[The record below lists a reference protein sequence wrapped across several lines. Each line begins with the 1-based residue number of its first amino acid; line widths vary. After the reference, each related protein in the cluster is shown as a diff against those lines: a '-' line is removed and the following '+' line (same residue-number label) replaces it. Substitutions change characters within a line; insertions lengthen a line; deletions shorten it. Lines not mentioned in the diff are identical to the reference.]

1 MSPSTIPALD
11 ASTLD
16 PAFEARAL
24 NTIRMLAVDAIEAA
38 NSGHPGL
45 PMGMA
50 GATSALWTRH
60 MRFSPSNPGWSNR
73 DRFVLSAGHG
83 SMLLYA
89 MLHLT
94 GYDLPLDEL
103 KNFRQWGSRTPGH
116 PEYGH
121 TPGVETTTGPLG
133 QGFANGVGLAI
144 AEGWLAAR
152 YNRPEFPVVDHYT
165 YGIVSDGD
173 LMEGVAQE
181 AASLAGHLRL
191 GKLIYLYDDNR
202 VTIDGYT
209 DLAFT
214 EDQYKRFEA
223 YGWHV
228 QVVDGMDTDAV
239 SAAIDAAQGDPRPSL
254 IGCKTIIGYG
264 NPQLQG
270 KPKAHSDAFGP
281 AGVEATKRNLEWP
294 QQPTFF
300 VPEDVAAF
308 YRQAVA
314 RGAAQEK
321 SDAALFDAYSVA
333 YPELA
338 GELSRSLAGE
348 LPAGWEDA
356 IQSFPA
362 PGSQA
367 SRNASGAALNDLAQ
381 VLPNLIGGSA
391 DLAPSNKTIIN
402 GSGDV
407 KPGDFSGRNFRFGV
421 REHGMGGIL
430 NGMALHGGVI
440 PYGGTFLA
448 FSDYMRPSIRLAAL
462 MGIRVIYIF
471 THDSV
476 GVGEDGPTHQPV
488 EQVAALRAIPN
499 LCVIRPADA
508 NETVEAWRQAIR
520 NSDRPTALI
529 LTRQNLATVERNSW
543 GVGKASGVRR
553 GGYILWANSA
563 EPKIVLVAS
572 GSEVEI
578 VLAAGEALGKEGRK
592 VQVVSLPSWDLF
604 AAQDASYRA
613 QVLPPHLPKVALEAG
628 ITMGWERWVGNDPSK
643 GIVIG
648 IDRFGASAPY
658 KRIYQEFGLT
668 AEAVVEAA
676 QKLLT
681 DTRGEGMRGE

>member
-1 MSPSTIPALD
+1 MSSSTIPALD
-11 ASTLD
+11 TPALD
-16 PAFEARAL
+16 PVFEDRCL
-24 NTIRMLAVDAIEAA
+24 NTIRLLVVDAVEAA
-38 NSGHPGL
+38 NSGHAGL

-50 GATSALWTRH
+50 SATSALWTRH
-60 MRFSPSNPGWSNR
+60 MRYSPANPAWNNR

-133 QGFANGVGLAI
+133 QGFANGVGMAI
-144 AEGWLAAR
+144 AERWLATH
-152 YNRPEFPVVDHYT
+152 YNRPGFPVVDHHT
-165 YGIVSDGD
+165 YAVVSDGD
-173 LMEGVAQE
+173 LMEGISQE

-209 DLAFT
+209 DLAFS

-228 QVVDGMDTDAV
+228 QKIDGMDGEAV
-239 SAAIDAAQGDPRPSL
+239 SAAITAAQADPRPSL
-254 IGCKTIIGYG
+254 IGCKTIIGFG
-264 NPQLQG
+264 NPDLQG

-294 QQPTFF
+294 LEPTFF
-300 VPEDVAAF
+300 VPQDVAAF
-308 YRQAVA
+308 YGQAVD
-314 RGAAQEK
+314 RGEKLEAAYNQLFTDY
-321 SDAALFDAYSVA
+321 SAAH
-333 YPELA
+333 PELA
-338 GELSRSLAGE
+338 AELCHVLAGD
-348 LPAGWEDA
+348 LPEKWAEA
-356 IQSFPA
+356 IPTFDA

-367 SRNASGAALNDLAQ
+367 TRNASGSVLNALAK
-381 VLPNLIGGSA
+381 VIPNLIGGSA
-391 DLAPSNKTIIN
+391 DLAPSNKTIIS
-402 GSGDV
+402 GSGAVGPD
-407 KPGDFSGRNFRFGV
+407 DFSGRNFHFGV

-440 PYGGTFLA
+440 PYGGTFLV

-462 MGIRVIYIF
+462 MGIRVVYVF

-499 LCVIRPADA
+499 LSVIRPADA
-508 NETVEAWRQAIR
+508 NEAAEAWRLAVGR
-520 NSDRPTALI
+520 TDGPTALI
-529 LTRQNLATVERNSW
+529 LTRQNLATVDRGDA
-543 GVGKASGVRR
+543 GVGAANGTRR
-553 GGYILWANSA
+553 GGYVLWANGDKP
-563 EPKIVLVAS
+563 EIVLVGS

-578 VLAAGEALGKEGRK
+578 ALAAGQQLAEEGRT
-592 VQVVSLPSWDLF
+592 VQVVSLPSWDIF
-604 AAQDASYRA
+604 AAQDRA
-613 QVLPPHLPKVALEAG
+613 YQTAVLPAAAPKVAIEAG
-628 ITMGWERWVGNDPSK
+628 VTMGWDRWVGNDPARSA
-643 GIVIG
+643 IIG
-648 IDRFGASAPY
+648 VDHFGASAPY
-658 KRIYQEFGLT
+658 KRVYEEFGLT
-668 AEAVVEAA
+668 AAAVAA
-676 QKLLT
+676 KARELMA
-681 DTRGEGMRGE
+681 G

>member
-1 MSPSTIPALD
+1 MPLSTIPALD
-11 ASTLD
+11 APTLD
-16 PAFEARAL
+16 PAFEERAL
-24 NTIRMLAVDAIEAA
+24 NTIRLLAVDAVEAA
-38 NSGHPGL
+38 SSGHPGL

-60 MRFSPSNPGWSNR
+60 MRFNPANPGWNNR

-83 SMLLYA
+83 SMLIYA

-116 PEYGH
+116 PERGH

-144 AEGWLAAR
+144 AERWLAAR
-152 YNRPEFPVVDHYT
+152 YNRPGFAVVDHYT
-165 YGIVSDGD
+165 YAVVSDGD

-191 GKLIYLYDDNR
+191 GKLIYLYDDNS

-209 DLAFT
+209 ELAFT

-228 QVVDGMDTDAV
+228 QQIDGMDSAAV
-239 SAAIDAAQGDPRPSL
+239 SAAIAAAQADPRPSL
-254 IGCKTIIGYG
+254 IGCKTVIGFG
-264 NPQLQG
+264 NPDLQG
-270 KPKAHSDAFGP
+270 KPDAHSDAFGA

-294 QQPTFF
+294 LEPTFF

-308 YRQAVA
+308 YGQAVI
-314 RGAAQEK
+314 RGEK
-321 SDAALFDAYSVA
+321 LETEYNQLFDAYSQA
-333 YPELA
+333 HPELA
-338 GELSRSLAGE
+338 AELCRVLAGD

-356 IQSFPA
+356 VPTFDP

-367 SRNASGAALNDLAQ
+367 TRNASGTILNGLAK
-381 VLPNLIGGSA
+381 VVPNLIGGSA
-391 DLAPSNKTIIN
+391 DLAPSNKTVIS
-402 GSGDV
+402 GSNFIGPD
-407 KPGDFSGRNFRFGV
+407 DFGGRNFHFGV

-440 PYGGTFLA
+440 PYGGTFLV

-499 LCVIRPADA
+499 LSVIRPADA
-508 NETVEAWRQAIR
+508 NEAAEGWRLAVNR
-520 NSDRPTALI
+520 ADGPTALI
-529 LTRQNLATVERNSW
+529 LTRQNLATVDRSGA
-543 GVGKASGVRR
+543 GVGGANGTQR
-553 GGYILWANSA
+553 GGYTLWSNGDS
-563 EPKIVLVAS
+563 PDVVLMGS

-578 VLAAGEALGKEGRK
+578 ALAAGQQLAGEGRT
-592 VQVVSLPSWDLF
+592 VQVVSLPSWDIF
-604 AAQDASYRA
+604 AAQDPAYQA
-613 QVLPPHLPKVALEAG
+613 AVLPAGVPKVAIEAG
-628 ITMGWERWVGNDPSK
+628 ITMGWERWVGNDPAL
-643 GIVIG
+643 GAVIG
-648 IDRFGASAPY
+648 IDHFGASAPY
-658 KRIYQEFGLT
+658 KRIYEEFGLT
-668 AEAVVEAA
+668 PAAVAA
-676 QKLLT
+676 KARALMT
-681 DTRGEGMRGE
+681 G

>member
-1 MSPSTIPALD
+1 MHLMSSSTIPALD
-11 ASTLD
+11 APTLD
-16 PAFEARAL
+16 PAFEERAL
-24 NTIRMLAVDAIEAA
+24 NTIRLLAVDAVEAA
-38 NSGHPGL
+38 SSGHPGL

-60 MRFSPSNPGWSNR
+60 MRYNPANPDWNNR
-73 DRFVLSAGHG
+73 DRVVLSAGHG

-116 PEYGH
+116 PERGH

-144 AEGWLAAR
+144 AERWLAER
-152 YNRPEFPVVDHYT
+152 YNRPDFAVVDHYT
-165 YGIVSDGD
+165 YAVVSDGD

-191 GKLIYLYDDNR
+191 GKLIYLYDDNK

-209 DLAFT
+209 SLAFT

-228 QVVDGMDTDAV
+228 QKIDGMDSAAV
-239 SAAIDAAQGDPRPSL
+239 SAAIEAAKADPRPSL
-254 IGCKTIIGYG
+254 IGCKTVIGYG
-264 NPQLQG
+264 NPDLQG
-270 KPKAHSDAFGP
+270 KPKAHSDAFGA

-294 QQPTFF
+294 LEPTFF

-308 YRQAVA
+308 YGQAVT
-314 RGAAQEK
+314 RGAAQE
-321 SDAALFDAYSVA
+321 AAYNQLFDAYSQA
-333 YPELA
+333 HPELA
-338 GELSRSLAGE
+338 AELCHVLAGD
-348 LPAGWEDA
+348 LPEKWADA
-356 IQSFPA
+356 IPVFDP

-367 SRNASGAALNDLAQ
+367 TRNASGAVLNALAK
-381 VLPNLIGGSA
+381 VVPNLIGGSA
-391 DLAPSNKTIIN
+391 DLAPSNKTVIS
-402 GSGDV
+402 GSNFIGPD
-407 KPGDFSGRNFRFGV
+407 DFSGRNFHFGV

-440 PYGGTFLA
+440 PYGGTFLV

-462 MGIRVIYIF
+462 MGIRVIYVF

-499 LCVIRPADA
+499 LSVIRPADA
-508 NETVEAWRQAIR
+508 NEAAEGWRLAVGR
-520 NSDRPTALI
+520 ADGPTALI
-529 LTRQNLATVERNSW
+529 LTRQNLATVDRSSP
-543 GVGKASGVRR
+543 GVGAASGTRR
-553 GGYILWANSA
+553 GGYILWSNGDS
-563 EPKIVLVAS
+563 PDVVLMGS

-578 VLAAGEALGKEGRK
+578 ALAAGQTLAGEGRT
-592 VQVVSLPSWDLF
+592 VQVVSLPSWDIF
-604 AAQDASYRA
+604 AAQDADYRA
-613 QVLPPHLPKVALEAG
+613 AVLPAGVPKVAIEAG
-628 ITMGWERWVGNDPSK
+628 ITMGWERWVGNDPAQ
-643 GIVIG
+643 GAVIG
-648 IDRFGASAPY
+648 IDHFGASAPY
-658 KRIYQEFGLT
+658 KRIYEEFGLT
-668 AEAVVEAA
+668 SGAVAA
-676 QKLLT
+676 KARELMM
-681 DTRGEGMRGE
+681 G